1 MKQREK
7 SRIEKMKVKLAIICI
22 VMTVI
27 VSQMP
32 MKSFVHAESDIAD
45 MTLVAG
51 TNEVQTIQVEN
62 PKENIKRFTLM
73 QNSEV
78 IETKNIDGVLT
89 FDVYTNGT
97 YNLLGYDEQDVMVGE
112 QSITV
117 DTFEEM
123 EVKEDPSTH
132 QVTILSRHEDTYQI
146 KVSGTSQ
153 KVIDAVEI
161 KRGVYQAVFD
171 AEKNGSYTFTA
182 VDMDGKTLKEMA
194 LEITD
199 IPKISKSGE
208 IILSNEDDLKQIV
221 SNPEGNFVLT
231 QDIEVKGDP
240 LKGVTFKGKLDG
252 QDYVISCS
260 DSLFEVLDHATI
272 KNIVV
277 KGRLANISRNSMLDG
292 TGYYIEGNDT
302 KQDYAVILNSEN
314 TTIQNSFVMMNVEG
328 RNVAGFV
335 LVGTGAIKN
344 SYVSGYLSGETVYG
358 FGKDTDVENSYS
370 SASMSGEKRTLFSD
384 GKRIG
389 CFYDAQINDLEDADA
404 QPYLSDEI
412 TSGTLHKEAFIE
424 KKGSYP
430 QIKTSIAFKEQ
441 AQKTADLSVV
451 RVESESNLSA
461 MTDSVRAPEQNE
473 DDIKWNR
480 NLVRSVNRD
489 HEMNGEMI
497 ASVDDMQNRFML
509 RAAAA
514 SVSISAGKPT
524 TSIETEITYPVK
536 MGIYYIVQKS
546 SDPAPESPKTHK
558 AAIESGWKRMYWDG
572 SYTLSG
578 LEWNTT
584 YTVYETDLNNI
595 KVSNSIQTAYGKNK
609 GKLSLSGD
617 YDIGKTMTATLS
629 DTNTMKGTLYWETAD
644 TSDAK
649 AWTVVKT
656 TAMNGTE
663 STGTYNVTAEQS
675 GKYLRARFETDSAS
689 GYTGTLQDIS
699 SHSVKVEISSIEIE
713 NKEAKTNGQYTL
725 TDKLNVKLTPNKL
738 NDATYAWYQEGKEE
752 AIGTGMNYIIKG
764 SDVGKKLYVKATAKA
779 DGELKGISESV
790 HTTVIQSIQCER
802 PKAEDMIAES
812 TADDITVKVK
822 ISVSDGLYHIGIQ
835 KDGETGI
842 TEHGVSLR
850 GGSDTTITGLE
861 PNTTYK
867 LYIKEIGE
875 EGYTDSDWSSDSKAF
890 TTDKRHVQ
898 GDTTITGD
906 LIYGKTLTAKVT
918 NTPAGQTGEVNWYRL
933 NADGSRNETT
943 KQTGNTYV
951 LKKEDVD
958 QKIELVYSGTET
970 YAGEISFVSDEISR
984 AEKDAPAQNLS
995 ITNYDDTTITVK
1007 MPTNTTG
1014 EQYIIGRSTMENG
1027 IPVEEVDSRGVV
1039 KILGS
1044 GESFMVTGLERDTD
1058 YYFSVRYAQSDTHQK
1073 SSWTAQS
1080 IIKSQKTNKKEFKG
1094 SITFSYP
1101 TSDLLRGQTL
1111 TAMLAPEDPG
1121 FNYQG
1126 EWTWTKKADNGTE
1139 TPITNYTLAENR
1151 GSTSY
1156 VIPDNEAYG
1165 TTYKVTFKATVGYEG
1180 SVTPAISNPVKEKQ
1194 KSKYT
1199 KPNANDII
1207 METVDDMSFKVR
1219 MSNGEGQY
1227 QFEYKKADT
1236 NAIDSLSGWFNVN
1249 VLGDSTDGYIPVGNP
1264 VKSNVDVVVEGLDRN
1279 TTYAVRVKRIEDNG
1293 GLASDY
1299 ANSSDKSKD
1308 KTVTTAKTTIT
1319 GYVTIDGTP
1328 RFNEEL
1334 TASYHGATY
1343 ASTGTGS
1350 DIEGTWQ
1357 WYRGSEK
1364 ISGST
1369 SAKYTITAADI
1380 GKTLKAVYTM
1390 PSSHAFTG
1398 SVEELTTAVSKA
1410 LPDMLQSGGP
1420 TLGFNSEKEDNSGNK
1435 ILVLDALPYMQ
1446 QYGYYCVQKK
1456 GTAEP
1461 SYPTTG
1467 ELVNWTKVSGYTIE
1481 ISRDYSGALLE
1492 TNTAYVVY
1500 YLAPENTQYEKTAM
1514 KQLEHTM
1521 GTKQQKGDISIT
1533 GNYVVG
1539 KTLTATL
1546 NSSNNIQGTWKWY
1559 SSNSTYNGSSVTT
1572 SPSLTDTSKWTELTE
1587 GYSPMSNS
1595 LTSQLTLTE
1604 NLFGKYIK
1612 VEFVPNTE
1620 QGYSGTIVNPI
1631 NNNGFVK
1638 KIYEETII
1646 LTSSTSDGN
1655 GNPKAYAGTIL
1666 TATVNNSEETTL
1678 DRTTTKFKIGNSYVT
1693 GNVSGNKFTYT
1704 IPTTSTSTYTDGAE
1718 IIAEMSPPKILGLYV
1733 NKSLT
1738 SLSSANLNSKTGN
1751 GSTNTYFTYAQG
1763 IPISSAGDLY
1773 NFISAAGKYTDR
1785 SAKYIITKN
1794 IEMSTYSG
1802 FYTNKSDFTGTLN
1815 GEYHKLTKMTT
1826 PLLWTMQNDSV
1837 VENLII
1843 QNSTVSTP
1851 SGTPA
1856 GTISVYEFGN
1866 SIIRNTFLID
1876 SNLDSGHDAGYFI
1889 GLSFSGTPR
1898 IENSGAVGGIMRS
1911 SKVAGGFVGN
1921 GGALTISDSYLLG
1934 TDIKGNGTAGICAY
1948 DASRVV
1954 TKNMFLS
1961 VSIPSGAN
1969 VMFSSNNTKGTNNF
1983 YDSTKMS
1990 NVSANNGGIAK
2001 SSRELTSGQLFGV
2014 NDTWVYSEGYYPRLK
2029 WIADDPFAKL
2039 YSATRGAFTSVDGKT
2054 SQDELFNGK
2063 VKGVIQ
2069 LPEEL
2074 TGEGFSVRISSDVA
2088 GNSAEWNDEHNTL
2101 TLGSN
2106 ISVDLEVTY
2115 TDKDTGATASNT
2127 FTFEGDYGNHD
2138 NDGFIDD
2145 GYLYYNNAYV
2155 TSAGDTSEW
2164 EQAPY
2169 VGLDLWA
2176 YSTHA
2181 SYEDNT
2187 YQWYRKKAGS
2197 ALPEKITGATN
2208 WQYTVTKEDLGYQLT
2223 CFVAQKD
2230 DPNQRYLGQF
2240 AKYLQPVINDAFDN
2254 VKVIVSSPTESSA
2267 TVKVN
2272 NGSSGYK
2279 YEYAYERADANAKII
2294 VDGSYTYTQSVKIE
2308 NLARNK
2314 QYRFYVRVAAGD
2326 SYEAGKWSPAV
2337 MMTTL
2342 KTNVTGSINL
2352 GKAVNN
2358 GSELTMSIDKL
2369 NGQTGTWKIERL
2381 AADTDTVTATISS
2394 NYSSNHSCSYTLQ
2407 TADIGS
2413 RIRVTFTGSGDYQ
2426 GYKTATTQVIKKT
2439 LTSLPSDQGGFT
2451 LVTATDTGL
2460 TVMTP
2465 NKTSEKIDVGYSTST
2480 NGEIQRISA
2489 DGGIAPGTNVTVSG
2503 LERNKTYY
2511 FSYRIAETTGAE
2523 ASPWST
2529 RTPLTTAQTAV
2540 KNTMAVSPSST
2551 QKVDQTVVFTLTD
2564 TNKPTGTWI
2573 LESTKSGRKITIL
2586 PELYTVDSAKN
2597 TLSYK
2602 VQPKDAGGTLM
2613 VTFNGTKDFTGT
2625 ATKITETISNASQ
2638 NTMTDM
2644 PSGLNVTEVS
2654 DNSMKVSAKDG
2665 AVNYQFAYRKT
2676 GEGTWHLLNESVTAG
2691 TAVTI
2696 EGLERNTSYIL
2707 AVRKSEKTGYDA
2719 SNLKEMPTVS
2729 TEKTKLNGL
2738 VDYVMV
2744 DNGVETAPKIGV
2756 AEVNKTYK
2764 ATYHKGNYSQ
2774 TADDDK
2780 AGHWQWYAGDTPI
2793 EGETSATYKVAP
2805 MNGSPEISV
2814 RYIADGTSDF
2824 SGEVIGRVGTLTKP
2838 LYDAPSSLPAVIA
2851 LAEDGDIRS
2860 KLQITNNGDIDAVY
2874 YYVQKASNQK
2884 VPKLIFASD
2893 ADLHTSG
2900 EGTWFKASKDVTLT
2914 LDANTDYVVYLAK
2927 LEDGSHQ
2934 ASGVVSQ
2941 RAVRT
2946 KKEDLSKI
2954 PTAKITE
2961 TNADIWKVE
2970 ETKEIRLTNH
2980 NEAPT
2985 GIWQY
2990 YVSPDKTNANSWI
3003 NITAQIKASNTS
3015 KDGYTATTFSIP
3027 VKYNGYYVKA
3037 VFSGRSNYEGSQ
3049 TYVSENALIG
3059 TQIKGHAEI
3068 TAGDTSKVLVPINVS
3083 YVFAKEA
3090 GKDVI
3095 DEQSGQW
3102 TWYRVKDGNTSQIKN
3117 EDGTAYGKT
3126 GRSDSYTPGKED
3138 VGAKIYAQYSSARNG
3153 IYSGSVK
3160 TSQLSPIERAP
3171 QNTPDAP
3178 TLKQVSGITVQMN
3191 LPANYRS
3198 DGTTIPETVLK
3209 YRKKGT
3215 TSWTLNA
3222 EGESW
3227 IGKGSDNLLKAN
3239 TTYEVCAIYKVTSE
3253 YLQSGDSDITEVKT
3267 GSIPLEEKNLSITQN
3282 GVLEAGQT
3290 ITAIYSGDGYDE
3302 GVFTIERSD
3311 GTVIKENQNGTKVGT
3326 STSLLY
3332 ASTTEDI
3339 GQRIIVRYSAK
3350 ADAANYGGSVE
3361 KSSRE
3366 VVKAKNTA
3374 AAIKPVMKTEL
3385 DTNLYVTNVKDTQ
3398 EYILLESGE
3407 NIADKEESDWTPL
3420 NADSTGKYEFTH
3432 LKRNTSYMLYTRVA
3446 ETEMYTAGT
3455 LIASSSAKTPSY
3467 NDAGSME
3474 VLNRND
3480 GSAARNESSEI
3491 TFPHSLKKGTIKID
3505 AMSIMKGSTVL
3516 HVQPISVFADKN
3528 GKATSIT
3535 IEKGSKWANENFGL
3549 LIKVYDAS
3557 GNLLVS
3563 GEAGDSMT
3571 MPDTAAKMTVEV
3583 YRANAVSDGGSYT
3596 WSLTLEDSEKET
3608 AVYQGTATM
3617 ITQLKNLSPIKIDLN
3632 LKGQQIT
3639 QSTNDAKVSNH
3650 LNYMPVTLSV
3660 DQKVT
3665 KGAGMP
3671 SLMGTMN
3678 IGLAQIKNDEAYLK
3692 LSNDGSDYNKH
3703 AGVWFTT
3710 AGTSK
3715 TQPIYDLGYKGS
3727 GGFYISGAV
3736 SKEQSWP
3743 WDDTGGTRKTD
3754 QAYQISFKT
3763 AISESDTK
3771 QYEDRA
3777 KE

>member
-51 TNEVQTIQVEN
+51 TDEVQTIQVEN

-943 KQTGNTYV
+943 KQTGDTYV

-1027 IPVEEVDSRGVV
+1027 IPVEEVDSRGAV

-2573 LESTKSGRKITIL
+2573 LESTKSGRKITIS

-2625 ATKITETISNASQ
+2625 ATKITGTISNASQ
-2638 NTMTDM
+2638 NTTTDM

-2764 ATYHKGNYSQ
+2764 ATSHKGNYSQ

-2838 LYDAPSSLPAVIA
+2838 LYDAPSSLPAVTA

-3102 TWYRVKDGNTSQIKN
+3102 TWYRVKNGNTNQIKN

-3239 TTYEVCAIYKVTSE
+3239 TTYEVCAMYKVTSE

-3407 NIADKEESDWTPL
+3407 YIADKEESDWTPL

-3505 AMSIMKGSTVL
+3505 AMSIMKGSMAL

-3563 GEAGDSMT
+3563 GEPGENLNV
-3571 MPDTAAKMTVEV
+3571 PEAATKMTVEV
-3583 YRANAVSDGGSYT
+3583 YRANAVSDGGPYT
-3596 WSLTLEDSEKET
+3596 WGLTLEDSEKET

-3617 ITQLKNLSPIKIDLN
+3617 VTQLKNLSPIKIDLN

-3639 QSTNDAKVSNH
+3639 QSTNDAKVSNQ

-3665 KGAGMP
+3665 KGTGMP
-3671 SLMGTMN
+3671 SLMGTMD
-3678 IGLAQIKNDEAYLK
+3678 IGLGQIINDEAYLK
-3692 LSNDGSDYNKH
+3692 LSSDGSDYNKH

-3710 AGTSK
+3710 EGTSK

-3771 QYEDRA
+3771 QYEDRV
-3777 KE
+3777 KK